1 MITALIKK
9 LYEQLLLLLIV
20 ALIALAAYVSL
31 GRQFMPAISSYTAFL
46 EEQIAQRTGLPVA
59 IGSVAGE
66 FSGFNPVLLL
76 SDLQLAIDDS
86 AESPALEFSE
96 ARIALDM
103 GRSIWQRRW
112 VLDEFVIRNLRI
124 DLTQSADGSW
134 QLSGV
139 ATPGSNDPVDLNAL
153 YQTFLSFN
161 QLELQGVAINV
172 HPRNGDSFGFVQ
184 GTASVRNQGQNHYL
198 HVNASLEGN
207 PEPLTVSFEV
217 QGSALDQASG
227 MLHVLVP
234 QADYSRVFAGQEL
247 GALAILGLEGS
258 GQAWIGI
265 EAGQLS
271 DATAEFDIP
280 SLTVGGQGA
289 EQDRQPESEQLGL
302 TDLKG
307 LARLSRRS
315 GESAWE
321 LALANMSMTYRTDS
335 WQSFNARLLFAPDQL
350 LTIAADHLDLGL
362 LARLAGD
369 SGILPDAT
377 EADLKGFNPDGSLQ
391 NVNLSLPI
399 SETESRPLTLRT
411 NIADLQ
417 LESVRNSPNLWGM
430 DGFVELEFDR
440 SAQQLTGVAEVNSTD
455 FSMNIPSTFTR
466 VWDYSRVNG
475 RLHIDVSMA
484 NGQVVKLAS
493 DRIVAESDALD
504 GSVRFT
510 SITERFADGSRDA
523 RLDLMVGADRIEG
536 SQKSLYLPDGP
547 NISDNLRNTMEFL
560 ERALIDGQVYN
571 SGILYRGSTVSG
583 SDAMSKTFQSFWQ
596 LSDGQINFSDDWPNL
611 EALTATVQT
620 DDDNIDITVD
630 SGSSLGLQFETA
642 TGAVRR
648 DAASRNWLTVLGS
661 ATGETSS
668 ALEYLRVAPV
678 GDGLKN
684 ALASWQS
691 QGAVAGDLSL
701 SIPLDQPEAD
711 TAVHLE
717 LLLEENDLIISDY
730 DLDIS
735 QLSGSVIYDSEAG
748 FEPTELTGQM
758 FGGSMEATLS
768 SVQEQGALAS
778 IVVEGT
784 GVTSP
789 QAMIEWPRQNEFVRS
804 LLANMAG
811 DFAYEAVI
819 RMHQAAAR
827 ESGSELEIRSDLR
840 GVTMDL
846 PPPYGKQA
854 ESVAPLDLHIQF
866 EEGRQQSAG
875 SLGDSLRFTLNQP
888 VDEPTRGL
896 VMLGQ
901 QSGSLDP
908 LAESLPPGL
917 SILGDFDR
925 FELEPWVEFISGM
938 SDGAQSDSELDQTIA
953 FADMRADV
961 FSLYGEELPEV
972 AFRVEPSQ
980 PDSGWM
986 ARLTSESVQGQVII
1000 PYDSDYYLQVDLD
1013 YLYLPGEEAPTQADP
1028 ALSGTEVSMP
1038 MSENPDSDEPETDP
1052 LENLD
1057 PRELPLMRFETDQ
1070 FRIGESEYGSWAF
1083 TLTPTGIGAE
1093 FHDINF
1099 DFRGLRLGRDSLDD
1113 SIEFLEP
1120 HFSWFYDGVQHSSE
1134 LTGVLIADDISGV
1147 LEANGY
1153 APSVQSNQAVF
1164 VTEVRWPGSPAFF
1177 SNDHL
1182 GGRIDMRVTDGRFL
1196 RDSGSG
1202 GALRLVSFINLSA
1215 IFQRLRFSDD
1225 LLRSGLA
1232 FDEITGQFDLS
1243 DGLLQITDRL
1253 VISGPSSLYQIVG
1266 EVDLAEETVQGEM
1279 TVTLPVSN
1287 NLPWIGLLSANIPLA
1302 VGAYL
1307 FDQIFGSQVDSLS
1320 SAIYTLSGPLEGLE
1334 PQFKQAFGAPSAS
1347 QTQP

>member
-1 MITALIKK
+1 MITAFIKK
-9 LYEQLLLLLIV
+9 LYEQLSLLLIV
-20 ALIALAAYVSL
+20 ALIAMAAYVSL
-31 GRQFMPAISSYTAFL
+31 GRQFMPAISGYKSFL
-46 EEQIAQRTGLPVA
+46 EEQIALRAGLPVT
-59 IGSVAGE
+59 IGSIAGE
-66 FSGFNPVLLL
+66 FLGFNPVLLL
-76 SDLQLAIDDS
+76 TDLQLAIDEGADS
-86 AESPALEFSE
+86 PSLEFSE
-96 ARIALDM
+96 ARIAVDI
-103 GRSIWQRRW
+103 GSSIWQRRW
-112 VLDEFVIRNLRI
+112 VLGEFVIRNLRI
-124 DLTQSADGSW
+124 DLTQNTEGAW

-139 ATPGSNDPVDLNAL
+139 ATRDSNDPVNLNAL
-153 YQTFLSFN
+153 YQTFLSFT

-172 HPRNGDSFGFVQ
+172 HPSNGDSFSFVQ

-217 QGSALDQASG
+217 QGDDLDQVSG
-227 MLHVLVP
+227 MLHVFVP
-234 QADYSRVFAGQEL
+234 QADYYRVFAGQDL

-258 GQAWIGI
+258 GQAWIGV

-271 DATAEFDIP
+271 AATVEFDVP
-280 SLTVGGQGA
+280 GLTISGKRE
-289 EQDRQPESEQLGL
+289 EQARQPESEQLGL
-302 TDLKG
+302 TNLKG
-307 LARLSRRS
+307 MARLSHNS
-315 GESAWE
+315 AESAWE
-321 LALANMSMTYRTDS
+321 LALANMSVTYRSDS
-335 WQSFNARLLFAPDQL
+335 WQSFNAKVLFIPDQL
-350 LTIAADHLDLGL
+350 LEIAADHLDLGL
-362 LARLAGD
+362 MARLAGD
-369 SGILPDAT
+369 SGVLPIDAA
-377 EADLKGFNPDGSLQ
+377 ADLKGFNPDGSLQ
-391 NVNLSLPI
+391 NVSLSLPI
-399 SETESRPLTLRT
+399 SETAGRPLTLKT
-411 NIADLQ
+411 NIANLQ
-417 LESVRNSPNLWGM
+417 LGSVRNSPNLWGM
-430 DGFVELEFDR
+430 DGFVELEFDP
-440 SAQQLTGVAEVNSTD
+440 SVQHLTGVAEVNSSG
-455 FSMNIPSTFTR
+455 FSINIPSTFTR

-475 RLHIDVSMA
+475 RLQIDVSMA

-493 DRIVAESDALD
+493 GRIVAESDAIN

-510 SITERFADGSRDA
+510 SVTERFADGSRDA
-523 RLDLMVGADRIEG
+523 RLDLMVGANRIEG

-560 ERALIDGQVYN
+560 ERALIDGQVHN

-596 LSDGQINFSDDWPNL
+596 LSDGQINFSDNWPNL

-630 SGSSLGLQFETA
+630 SGSSLGLQFGNA

-661 ATGETSS
+661 ATGETSR
-668 ALEYLRVAPV
+668 ALEYLQTAPV
-678 GDGLKN
+678 GDGLKS

-691 QGAVAGDLSL
+691 QGPVVGDLSL

-711 TAVHLE
+711 TTVHLE
-717 LLLEENDLIISDY
+717 LALEDNDLTISDY
-730 DLDIS
+730 DLNIS
-735 QLSGSVIYDSEAG
+735 QLSGSVIYDSEIG
-748 FEPTELTGQM
+748 FEPTELNGQL
-758 FGGSMEATLS
+758 FGGLVKATLS
-768 SVQEQGALAS
+768 SVQEQEALAS
-778 IVVEGT
+778 IVVEGA

-804 LLANMAG
+804 LLARMEG

-819 RMHQAAAR
+819 RMNQAATR
-827 ESGSELEIRSDLR
+827 ESASELEIRSDLL

-854 ESVAPLDLHIQF
+854 ESAAPLELHIQF
-866 EEGRQQSAG
+866 EEESQQSFG
-875 SLGDSLRFTLNQP
+875 SLGESLRFTVSQP
-888 VDEPTRGL
+888 AGEPIRGL
-896 VMLGQ
+896 VKLGQ

-908 LAESLPPGL
+908 LTDNLPPGL
-917 SILGDFDR
+917 AILGDFDR
-925 FELEPWVEFISGM
+925 FELESWVDFISGT
-938 SDGAQSDSELDQTIA
+938 SVGVQSESELDQAIA
-953 FADMRADV
+953 FADIRADV
-961 FSLYGEELPEV
+961 FSLYGEELPDV
-972 AFRVEPSQ
+972 DFRVEPSL
-980 PDSGWM
+980 PDSGWV
-986 ARLTSESVQGQVII
+986 ARLTGESVQGQVVI
-1000 PYDSDYYLQVDLD
+1000 PYDSDNYLQVDLD
-1013 YLYLPGEEAPTQADP
+1013 YLYLSGAEELTQADL
-1028 ALSGTEVSMP
+1028 ALPETVAATP
-1038 MSENPDSDEPETDP
+1038 MSEDAAPDEPEIDP
-1052 LENLD
+1052 LESLD

-1070 FRIGESEYGSWAF
+1070 FRIGGSEYGSWAF

-1093 FHDINF
+1093 FYDINF

-1153 APSVQSNQAVF
+1153 APSVESDQAVF

-1182 GGRIDMRVTDGRFL
+1182 DGRIDMKVADGRFL
-1196 RDSGSG
+1196 RDSDSG

-1232 FDEITGQFDLS
+1232 FDEITGQFDLN
-1243 DGLLQITDRL
+1243 DGLLQIIDRL

-1266 EVDLAEETVQGEM
+1266 EVDLAEETVEGEM

-1320 SAIYTLSGPLEGLE
+1320 SAIYSLSGPLEGLE
-1334 PQFKQAFGAPSAS
+1334 PQFKQAFGAPSAR
-1347 QTQP
+1347 QTEP

>member
-9 LYEQLLLLLIV
+9 LYQQLLLLLIV
-20 ALIALAAYVSL
+20 ALIAMAAYVSV
-31 GRQFMPAISSYTAFL
+31 GRQFMPAISGYKSLL
-46 EEQIAQRTGLPVA
+46 EEQIALRAGLPVT

-66 FSGFNPVLLL
+66 FLGFNPVLLL
-76 SDLQLAIDDS
+76 SDLQLAIDDR
-86 AESPALEFSE
+86 AESPSLEFSE
-96 ARIALDM
+96 ARIAVDI
-103 GRSIWQRRW
+103 GRSIWHRRW
-112 VLDEFVIRNLRI
+112 VLGEFVIRNLRI
-124 DLTQSADGSW
+124 DLTQNTEGAW

-139 ATPGSNDPVDLNAL
+139 ATPDSNDPADLNAL
-153 YQTFLSFN
+153 YQTFLSFTE
-161 QLELQGVAINV
+161 LELQGVAINV
-172 HPRNGDSFGFVQ
+172 HPLNGDSFSFVQ

-207 PEPLTVSFEV
+207 PEPLTISFEL
-217 QGSALDQASG
+217 QGEDLNQASG
-227 MLHVLVP
+227 MLHILVP
-234 QADYSRVFAGQEL
+234 DADYSQVFAGQDL

-258 GQAWIGI
+258 GQVWIGV

-271 DATAEFDIP
+271 AATVEFDVP
-280 SLTVGGQGA
+280 GLTISGKRR
-289 EQDRQPESEQLGL
+289 EQARQTKSEQLGL
-302 TDLKG
+302 TNLKG
-307 LARLSRRS
+307 MARLSHNS
-315 GESAWE
+315 EESVWE
-321 LALANMSMTYRTDS
+321 LALANMSVTYRSDS
-335 WQSFNARLLFAPDQL
+335 WQSFNAHVLFTPDQL
-350 LTIAADHLDLGL
+350 VEIAADHLDLGL
-362 LARLAGD
+362 LTRLAGD
-369 SGILPDAT
+369 SGVLPYDAAT
-377 EADLKGFNPDGSLQ
+377 DLKGLNPDGYLR
-391 NVNLSLPI
+391 NVSLSLPV
-399 SETESRPLTLRT
+399 SEAAGRPLTLKT
-411 NIADLQ
+411 NFADLQ
-417 LESVRNSPNLWGM
+417 LGSVRNSPNLWGM
-430 DGFVELEFDR
+430 DGFVELEFDP
-440 SAQQLTGVAEVNSTD
+440 SFQHLTGVAEVNSSD

-493 DRIVAESDALD
+493 DRIVAESDAVN

-523 RLDLMVGADRIEG
+523 RLDLMVGANRIEG

-547 NISDNLRNTMEFL
+547 NISDNLRNTMGFL
-560 ERALIDGQVYN
+560 ERALIDGQVHN

-620 DDDNIDITVD
+620 DDDKIDITVD
-630 SGSSLGLQFETA
+630 SGSSLGLQFGNA
-642 TGAVRR
+642 AGAVRR

-661 ATGETSS
+661 ATGETSR
-668 ALEYLRVAPV
+668 ALEYLQTAPV
-678 GDGLKN
+678 DNGLKS

-691 QGAVAGDLSL
+691 QGSVAGDLSL

-711 TAVHLE
+711 TTVHLE
-717 LLLEENDLIISDY
+717 LEIEDNDLTISDY
-730 DLDIS
+730 DLNIS
-735 QLSGSVIYDSEAG
+735 QLSGSVIYDSEIG
-748 FEPTELTGQM
+748 FEPTELSGQL
-758 FGGSMEATLS
+758 FGGLVKATLS
-768 SVQEQGALAS
+768 SVREQEALAS
-778 IVVEGT
+778 IVVEGA

-804 LLANMAG
+804 LLARMKG

-819 RMHQAAAR
+819 RMNQAATR
-827 ESGSELEIRSDLR
+827 ESTSELEIRSDLR

-846 PPPYGKQA
+846 PPPFSKQA
-854 ESVAPLDLHIQF
+854 ESATPLDLHVKF
-866 EEGRQQSAG
+866 EEESQQSSG
-875 SLGDSLRFTLNQP
+875 SLGESLRFTVSQP
-888 VDEPTRGL
+888 AGEPSRGL

-901 QSGSLDP
+901 QRGSLDP
-908 LAESLPPGL
+908 LTDNLPPGL
-917 SILGDFDR
+917 AILGDFDR
-925 FELEPWVEFISGM
+925 FELESWVDLIAGM
-938 SDGAQSDSELDQTIA
+938 SVEVQSESELDQAIA
-953 FADMRADV
+953 FADIRADV
-961 FSLYGEELPEV
+961 FSLYGEEMPEV
-972 AFRVEPSQ
+972 GFRVEPSL
-980 PDSGWM
+980 PDSGWV
-986 ARLTSESVQGQVII
+986 ARLTSESVQGQVVI
-1000 PYDSDYYLQVDLD
+1000 PYDSNNYLQVDLD
-1013 YLYLPGEEAPTQADP
+1013 YLYLSGTEELTQADL
-1028 ALSGTEVSMP
+1028 ALSTGVTTP
-1038 MSENPDSDEPETDP
+1038 TSEDATPDQAKIDP
-1052 LENLD
+1052 LESLD
-1057 PRELPLMRFETDQ
+1057 PRELPLMRFETDE
-1070 FRIGESEYGSWAF
+1070 FRVGESEYGSWAF

-1093 FHDINF
+1093 FFDINF

-1153 APSVQSNQAVF
+1153 APSVESDQAVF

-1182 GGRIDMRVTDGRFL
+1182 DGRIDMKVADGRFL
-1196 RDSGSG
+1196 RDSDSG

-1232 FDEITGQFDLS
+1232 FDEITGQFDLN
-1243 DGLLQITDRL
+1243 DGLLQIMDRL

-1266 EVDLAEETVQGEM
+1266 EVDLARESVEGEM

-1320 SAIYTLSGPLEGLE
+1320 SAIYSLSGPIEGLE
-1334 PQFKQAFGAPSAS
+1334 PQFKQAFGASSAR
-1347 QTQP
+1347 QIEP